1 MLFQSKKTTNPP
13 VKKSRTSPP
22 AKQANAT
29 SASVQSVPVTVQ
41 QPDAGKPVDPHPANF
56 QPAKPQ
62 PAKPQQAVPV
72 KPVPSTNKRTLTTTP
87 TAKSVPAAAPA
98 HSVSHPPAKAAFES
112 VKTTP
117 PISSRPVR
125 TLIPKWT
132 PPAMT
137 KSNNSSNAD
146 YSKTPSPGIGLRVG
160 LSRNF
165 KPSKPLHTSFKAPDW
180 RRNQSLNFVSKL
192 DLSSVFL
199 KLYFN

>member
-1 MLFQSKKTTNPP
+1 MTFQSKKATNPP

-41 QPDAGKPVDPHPANF
+41 QPDDGKPIDPHPANF
-56 QPAKPQ
+56 QPAKPLPTKPQ
-62 PAKPQQAVPV
+62 PAKHQPV
-72 KPVPSTNKRTLTTTP
+72 KPLPSAASTNKRTLTTTP
-87 TAKSVPAAAPA
+87 AAKSIPTAAPA

-165 KPSKPLHTSFKAPDW
+165 KPSKPLHTSFKAPD
-180 RRNQSLNFVSKL
+180 
-192 DLSSVFL
+192 
-199 KLYFN
+199 